1 VKESISEKAKSVLK
15 DMGLTEY
22 ETRAYLYLLSSGLST
37 ASQLSENANIPY
49 SKVYEILNSLERKG
63 WIKSQ
68 ENRPRLYYPKSPREA
83 LIETTLQ
90 IENKIKDWRKTILY
104 ELQPI
109 YEKRGIREKPDIWI
123 FRSELDAIAKLKEMI
138 SNAQKEILIAMP
150 KIAFPLIRAVLPMLR
165 DIDTSKVKMLIMV
178 PSDGDNL
185 SSDFRLLG
193 DVRFKDEMFGGGVIV
208 DGREV
213 TLILGESKPS
223 IMLWSNHIDLVR
235 FAKDY
240 FQHIWESASES

>member
-1 VKESISEKAKSVLK
+1 VSDSISEKAKLVLR

-22 ETRAYLYLLSSGLST
+22 EIRAYLYLLSSGLST

-63 WIKSQ
+63 WIRSQ

-83 LIETTLQ
+83 LGETTLR
-90 IENKIKDWRKTILY
+90 IENKIKNWQKIILS

-109 YEKRGIREKPDIWI
+109 YERRGIREKPDIWI
-123 FRSELDAIAKLKEMI
+123 FRSKLDAIAKLREMI
-138 SNAQKEILIAMP
+138 SNAEKEILIAAP
-150 KIAFPLIRAVLPMLR
+150 KITFPLIRAISPMLK
-165 DIDTSKVKMLIMV
+165 DINISKIKISIMISGNV
-178 PSDGDNL
+178 SNL
-185 SSDFRLLG
+185 SSDLRLLG
-193 DVRFKDEMFGGGVIV
+193 EVRFKDEMFGGGVIV
-208 DGREV
+208 DEREAM
-213 TLILGESKPS
+213 LILGESKPS

-240 FQHIWESASES
+240 FQHIWESASKF